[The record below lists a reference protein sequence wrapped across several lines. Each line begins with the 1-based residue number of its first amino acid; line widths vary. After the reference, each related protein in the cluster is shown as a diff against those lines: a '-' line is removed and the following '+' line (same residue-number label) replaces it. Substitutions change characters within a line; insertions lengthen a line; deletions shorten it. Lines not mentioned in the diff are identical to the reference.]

1 MALILE
7 RLTRDQFELATS
19 LSVAPEQLEFTGTVA
34 DALAGVDGTRHP
46 HGIWLDRSLVGF
58 FIVDT
63 RFDLAFDFSEVGS
76 LGIRT
81 FLIDGQRQ
89 GQGLGKAA
97 VKALR
102 PYLTGAYPASDMI
115 WLTVNC
121 KNLTAYRC
129 YERGGF
135 TDTGDLY
142 LGGAAGPQH
151 VMHQALTHW
160 DFRQKKDGQDPSFF

>member
-1 MALILE
+1 MTALIIE
-7 RLTRDQFELATS
+7 RLTPDLYALATS
-19 LSVAPEQLEFTGTVA
+19 LLVAPEQLEFTGTVA
-34 DALAGVDGTRHP
+34 DALAGIDDGRHP
-46 HGIWLDRSLVGF
+46 HGIWFDRSLVGF

-63 RFDLAFDFSEVGS
+63 QFHREFDFCGAGS

-81 FLIDGQRQ
+81 FLIDRQRQ

-97 VKALR
+97 VKALG
-102 PYLTGAYPASDMI
+102 PYLAEAYPASAAA

-121 KNLTAYRC
+121 RNLAAYRC
-129 YERGGF
+129 YEQGGF

-151 VMHQALTHW
+151 VM
-160 DFRQKKDGQDPSFF
+160 RQTRAE

>member
-1 MALILE
+1 MVVVLK
-7 RLTRDQFELATS
+7 RLTYDLYESATS
-19 LSVAPEQLEFTGTVA
+19 LLVAPEQLKFTGTVA
-34 DALAGVDGTRHP
+34 DALAGIDEACHP
-46 HGIWLDRSLVGF
+46 HGIWLDRSMVGF

-63 RFDLAFDFSEVGS
+63 QFDREFDFCEAGS

-97 VKALR
+97 AKAVG
-102 PYLTGAYPASDMI
+102 PYLAEAYPASTVV

-121 KNLTAYRC
+121 RNLAAYRC
-129 YERGGF
+129 YEQGGF

-151 VMHQALTHW
+151 VMRQLLT
-160 DFRQKKDGQDPSFF
+160 Q

>member
-1 MALILE
+1 MALTLR
-7 RLTRDQFELATS
+7 RLPRDQYELATA

-34 DALAGVDGTRHP
+34 DALAGVGNARHP
-46 HGIWLDRSLVGF
+46 HGIWLDQSLVGF

-63 RFDLAFDFSEVGS
+63 RFDLEFDFCEAGS

-81 FLIDGQRQ
+81 FLIDNRRQ
-89 GQGLGKAA
+89 GQGLGKVA

-102 PYLTGAYPASDMI
+102 PYLAEAYPASAAV

-121 KNLTAYRC
+121 RNQAAYRC
-129 YERGGF
+129 YEQGGF
-135 TDTGDLY
+135 ADTGDLY

-151 VMHQALTHW
+151 VM
-160 DFRQKKDGQDPSFF
+160 RQQLSR

>member
-1 MALILE
+1 MALTIE
-7 RLTRDQFELATS
+7 RLARDQYELATA

-34 DALAGVDGTRHP
+34 DALAGVGEGRQP
-46 HGIWLDRSLVGF
+46 HGIWLDQSLVGF

-63 RFDLAFDFSEVGS
+63 RFDLEFDFCEAGS

-81 FLIDGQRQ
+81 FLIDNRRQ

-97 VKALR
+97 AKALR
-102 PYLTGAYPASDMI
+102 PYLAEAYPASATV

-121 KNLTAYRC
+121 RNQAAYRC
-129 YERGGF
+129 YEQGGF
-135 TDTGDLY
+135 ADTGDLY

-151 VMHQALTHW
+151 VM
-160 DFRQKKDGQDPSFF
+160 RQKLFH

>member
-1 MALILE
+1 MNALSLE
-7 RLTRDQFELATS
+7 RLPRDGYERATA
-19 LSVAPEQLEFTGTVA
+19 LSVAPEQLAYTGTVA
-34 DALAGVDGTRHP
+34 DALAGSDEARHP
-46 HGIWLDRSLVGF
+46 HGIWFDQSLVGF

-63 RFDLAFDFSEVGS
+63 RFDREFEFCDQGS

-81 FLIDGQRQ
+81 FLIDSRRQ

-97 VKALR
+97 VIALT
-102 PYLTGAYPASDMI
+102 PYLARAYPGSAAV

-121 KNLTAYRC
+121 RNLAAYRC
-129 YERGGF
+129 YQQGGF

-151 VMHQALTHW
+151 VM
-160 DFRQKKDGQDPSFF
+160 RQSLSR

>member
-7 RLTRDQFELATS
+7 RLTRDQYELATS

-34 DALAGVDGTRHP
+34 DALAGIDGTRHP

-63 RFDLAFDFSEVGS
+63 QFDHEFDFCEAGS

-97 VKALR
+97 ARAVG
-102 PYLTGAYPASDMI
+102 PYLAEAYLASTAV
-115 WLTVNC
+115 WLTVNSR
-121 KNLTAYRC
+121 NLAAYRC
-129 YERGGF
+129 YEQGGF

-151 VMHQALTHW
+151 VMRQALTH
-160 DFRQKKDGQDPSFF
+160 